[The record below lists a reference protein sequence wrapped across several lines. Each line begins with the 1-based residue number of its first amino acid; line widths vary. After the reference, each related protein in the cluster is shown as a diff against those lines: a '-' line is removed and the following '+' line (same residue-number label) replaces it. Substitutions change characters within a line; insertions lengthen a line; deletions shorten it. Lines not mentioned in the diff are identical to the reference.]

1 VNIELFN
8 QDLTP
13 YFFIWEENSMRAI
26 FIPDND
32 QEMIDNFHQISY
44 FQKSSVYPNAF
55 IGGTGQLGSIKVTD
69 RLTILCHGH
78 GKLPLFVTH
87 AGRWTAAQL
96 AQLLVNDHLALAHRE
111 IELWVCHAGESI
123 GTKQVVDKR
132 FKQRDKLKQK
142 VQQGKM
148 SEKEASAKWDEF
160 AQKGGA
166 PKDFLTEQQV
176 LPLAAEFT
184 QAMKD
189 RGFDYIRVIAYR
201 SAVAQI
207 YHEQDTVYLD
217 SRHRGGQY
225 GTKATEG
232 DRVVWL

>member
-1 VNIELFN
+1 
-8 QDLTP
+8 
-13 YFFIWEENSMRAI
+13 MRAI

-32 QEMIDNFHQISY
+32 DEMMGNFRQISY
-44 FQKSSVYPNAF
+44 FHEGSVYPNAF
-55 IGGTGQLGSIKVTD
+55 IGGTRQLGSINDAD

-78 GKLPLFVTH
+78 GKLPFFVTH

-96 AQLLVNDHLALAHRE
+96 AQLLLDDHLSLTHRE

-123 GTKQVVDKR
+123 GTKKVVDER

-142 VQQGKM
+142 IQKGKLSEQQAG
-148 SEKEASAKWDEF
+148 AKWDELSK
-160 AQKGGA
+160 KGGA
-166 PKDFLTEQQV
+166 PKDFISEQQV

-189 RGFDYIRVIAYR
+189 RKFTNIRVIAYR

-207 YHEQDTVYLD
+207 YHEKDNVYLD

-225 GTKATEG
+225 GAKAEAG